1 MTAFLYWRTAARA
14 CTKPQYKQ
22 AFTRAIDECQ
32 YSLTLLAGDPT
43 AGNMVRLNGA
53 WAHAERLY
61 KLLPEEG
68 TPAPLGGSPEA
79 ARLAA

>member
-22 AFTRAIDECQ
+22 QFTLAIDECQ
-32 YSLTLLAGDPT
+32 YSLALLAADPT

-61 KLLPEEG
+61 KMLPPEG
-68 TPAPLGGSPEA
+68 TPASLSGSPEA
-79 ARLAA
+79 TRLAA

>member
-1 MTAFLYWRTAARA
+1 MTQFLIWREAARA
-14 CTKPQYKQ
+14 CTRPKFKQ
-22 AFTRAIDECQ
+22 MFVMAIDECQ
-32 YSLTLLAGDPT
+32 YSHDLLARDPT
-43 AGNMVRLNGA
+43 AGNMARLNGA

-68 TPAPLGGSPEA
+68 TPAPLGGSPEP